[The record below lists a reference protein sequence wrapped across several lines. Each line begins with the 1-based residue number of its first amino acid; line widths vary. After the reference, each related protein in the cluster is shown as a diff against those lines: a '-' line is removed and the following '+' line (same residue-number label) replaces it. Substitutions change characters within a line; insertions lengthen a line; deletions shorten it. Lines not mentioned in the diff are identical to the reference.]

1 MSHPIRT
8 SRLFRTLAVAAAAA
22 AALALS
28 APSVAS
34 ADEGVSAERA
44 AAAMEALDAMA
55 GSTKGSWGVDPA
67 TGQVVVELSADAR
80 GTGTE
85 AFVATARKYGSAVR
99 IERSAGVLSATLS
112 PGDPIYSSVGRC
124 SMGFAVTG
132 NSLLTA
138 GHCTEGLP
146 TWRINSSSGPLLGP
160 STGSSFPGNDFGIIR
175 NDGGVPLTGGYSP
188 GNSSPN
194 QSVCKYGSTTGTTCG
209 TTLRTNV
216 TVDYGGGD
224 VVGGLYEVNIC
235 VEPGDSGGALVAG
248 STALGITSGSLLSG
262 GRCLPG
268 SQARG
273 YFQPVTEALSFYG
286 VSLV

>member
-8 SRLFRTLAVAAAAA
+8 SRLFRTLAVAAAAT

-28 APSVAS
+28 MPSAAS
-34 ADEGVSAERA
+34 ADTGVSADRVA
-44 AAAMEALDAMA
+44 AAKAALDAMA
-55 GSTKGSWGVDPA
+55 GGTNAAWGVEPA
-67 TGQVVVELSADAR
+67 TGQLVVELAADAK
-80 GTGTE
+80 GAKTN
-85 AFVATARKYGSAVR
+85 ALVSTARKYGSAVR
-99 IERSAGVLSATLS
+99 IERSAGVLSETLS
-112 PGDPIYSSVGRC
+112 PGDAILISGGGGRC

-138 GHCTEGLP
+138 GHCTAGLP
-146 TWRINSSSGPLLGP
+146 SWTTGSGQPIGP

-188 GNSSPN
+188 GNSSPG

-235 VEPGDSGGALVAG
+235 VEPGDSGGAMVAG

-286 VSLV
+286 VSLL